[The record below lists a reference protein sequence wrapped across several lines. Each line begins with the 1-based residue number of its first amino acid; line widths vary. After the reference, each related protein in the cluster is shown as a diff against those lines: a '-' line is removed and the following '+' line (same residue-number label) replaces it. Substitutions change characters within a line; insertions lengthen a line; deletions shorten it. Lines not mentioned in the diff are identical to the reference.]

1 MGKVSIC
8 VPTYGKA
15 EYVRQLLDSV
25 FQQTY
30 TDFEVIITD
39 DTQGNEVE
47 QVVKSYQDERI
58 RYYHNPE
65 KLGHIFN
72 WNHAIEL
79 AEGEYI
85 KIMFSDDWFTF
96 DDSLEKY
103 VSLLKEN
110 QNVGFGFSGSMQ
122 VSDDNSYQRMI
133 PIEFINKMKADYRY
147 LFLGNHV
154 GAPSGIIYR
163 ACDARF
169 DEQSNWASDLFFYF
183 ELLKKNSTWSYLD
196 EALVSIGLHEEQYTH
211 SFLDKDERVYHD
223 YETLFLKYNLI
234 ENADR
239 KEYFFKEYLVGY
251 GMGIARALNCN
262 YKMSDYIRSRGA
274 YLWKNKIVDYAKA
287 FIGKFEDHNSGKRR
301 GSKI

>member
-39 DTQGNEVE
+39 DTQGSEVE

-96 DDSLEKY
+96 EDSLEKY
-103 VSLLKEN
+103 VSLLEEN

-122 VSDDNSYQRMI
+122 VSDTESYVRQI
-133 PIEFINKMKADYRY
+133 PEEFIKELHLDYRY
-147 LFLGNHV
+147 LFTGNYA
-154 GAPSGIIYR
+154 GAPSGTIYR
-163 ACDARF
+163 NQGIKF
-169 DEQSNWASDLFFYF
+169 DEKSNWSSDL
-183 ELLKKNSTWSYLD
+183 ELYLHLLSVNPQFTHSD
-196 EALVSIGLHEEQYTH
+196 EPLVSIGLHGEQYTNM
-211 SFLDKDERVYHD
+211 FKKRDMRIFCDYYFMFTKYH
-223 YETLFLKYNLI
+223 LI
-234 ENADR
+234 DNQDCR
-239 KEYFFKEYLVGY
+239 EYFENMMLEYGKSVVFARKAGY
-251 GMGIARALNCN
+251 PGMIYLR
-262 YKMSDYIRSRGA
+262 KQVS
-274 YLWKNKIVDYAKA
+274 YLWKNKVLDYVEA
-287 FIGKFEDHNSGKRR
+287 GKKKWYEFRKK
-301 GSKI
+301 KI